1 MPLTYTGAVHR
12 YVTMLALIIAGE
24 IVFGLPFH
32 TARFFRPTLLEAFGF
47 TNTELGDL
55 FAVYG
60 ITAMLS
66 YFPGGA
72 LADRFPARSL
82 LTASL
87 FATAAGGLFMAT
99 LPAAMPMGL
108 LYGFWGVTTIFLFWG
123 ALIRATREWGGE
135 STQGLAFG
143 VLEGGRGLVA
153 ALTAT
158 LALAVFAA
166 IMPDNVEAVNDEVR
180 RAGMRSIILVYTAA
194 AFIAGVLTWFTVP
207 VPDAAGY
214 RNPHPL
220 RGMAAVLK
228 RPVIWAHAAV
238 IVCAYCAYKGLDN
251 YSLYAVQVLGMD
263 EVRGAALATWGSW
276 VRPIAAVVAGVVA
289 DRFGA
294 ARSIGVAFAVLAV
307 SWILLGVSSADEAA
321 LGIVYLNLFV
331 TFFAVFA
338 LRGIYFALLEE
349 NRTPPYLTGAAV
361 GLVSLVGFTPEIFF
375 APITGRILDAN
386 PGIVGFQYYFLFLAG
401 VMVLGVLVVLAL
413 LALRRKGSLWP
424 GQEPPR

>member
-1 MPLTYTGAVHR
+1 MF
-12 YVTMLALIIAGE
+12 ALIVAGE

-32 TARFFRPTLLEAFGF
+32 TARFFRPTLLEVFDF
-47 TNTELGDL
+47 SNTQLGDL

-60 ITAMLS
+60 ITAMIS

-87 FATAAGGLFMAT
+87 FATAAGGLFMASI
-99 LPAAMPMGL
+99 PAGMPMGL
-108 LYGFWGVTTIFLFWG
+108 LYGFWGITTIFLFWG
-123 ALIRATREWGGE
+123 ALIRATREWGGT

-153 ALTAT
+153 ALIAS
-158 LALAVFAA
+158 LALAIFAA
-166 IMPDNVEAVNDEVR
+166 IMPENVSLASDETR

-194 AFIAGVLTWFTVP
+194 AFIAGIMAWFAVP
-207 VPDAAGY
+207 VPDEAGY
-214 RNPHPL
+214 RNRHPL
-220 RGMAAVLK
+220 QGMAIVLR

-238 IVCAYCAYKGLDN
+238 IVCAYCGYKGLDN

-263 EVRGAALATWGSW
+263 EVRGAALSTYGGWI
-276 VRPIAAVVAGVVA
+276 RPFAAVAAGLVA
-289 DRFGA
+289 DRFVA

-307 SWILLGVSSADEAA
+307 SWALLGLLPADAAA
-321 LGIVYLNLFV
+321 LNIVYLNLFV

-361 GLVSLVGFTPEIFF
+361 GLVSLVGYTPEVFF
-375 APITGRILDAN
+375 APITGRILT
-386 PGIVGFQYYFLFLAG
+386 
-401 VMVLGVLVVLAL
+401 
-413 LALRRKGSLWP
+413 RRRFSS
-424 GQEPPR
+424 RR

>member
-1 MPLTYTGAVHR
+1 MF
-12 YVTMLALIIAGE
+12 ALIVAGE

-32 TARFFRPTLLEAFGF
+32 TARFFRPTLLEVFDF
-47 TNTELGDL
+47 SNTQLGDL

-60 ITAMLS
+60 ITAMIS

-87 FATAAGGLFMAT
+87 FATGTGGLFMAT
-99 LPAAMPMGL
+99 IPPGMPMGL
-108 LYGFWGVTTIFLFWG
+108 LYGFWGITTIFLFWG
-123 ALIRATREWGGE
+123 ALIRATREWGGT

-153 ALTAT
+153 ALIAS
-158 LALAVFAA
+158 LALAIFAA
-166 IMPDNVEAVNDEVR
+166 IMPENVSLASDETR

-194 AFIAGVLTWFTVP
+194 AFIAGIMAWFAVP
-207 VPDAAGY
+207 VPDEAGY
-214 RNPHPL
+214 RNRHPL
-220 RGMAAVLK
+220 QGMAIVLR

-238 IVCAYCAYKGLDN
+238 IVCAYCGYKGLDN

-263 EVRGAALATWGSW
+263 EVRGAALSTYGGWI
-276 VRPIAAVVAGVVA
+276 RPFAAVAAGLVA
-289 DRFGA
+289 DRFVA

-307 SWILLGVSSADEAA
+307 SWALLGLLPADAAA
-321 LGIVYLNLFV
+321 LNIVYLNLFV

-361 GLVSLVGFTPEIFF
+361 GLVSLVGYTPEVFF

-386 PGIVGFQYYFLFLAG
+386 PGVVGFQHYFLFLAG
-401 VMVLGVLVVLAL
+401 VAMLGILVVLTL
-413 LALRRKGSLWP
+413 LKLRRRGNLWP
-424 GQEPPR
+424 SEQYSA

>member
-1 MPLTYTGAVHR
+1 
-12 YVTMLALIIAGE
+12 MLALIIAGE

-32 TARFFRPTLLEAFGF
+32 TARFFRPTLLEVFGF
-47 TNTELGDL
+47 TNTQLGDL

-60 ITAMLS
+60 ITAMIS

-87 FATAAGGLFMAT
+87 FATGVGGLFMAT
-99 LPAAMPMGL
+99 IPAAMPMAA
-108 LYGFWGVTTIFLFWG
+108 LYGCWGVTTIFLFWG

-153 ALTAT
+153 ALVAT

-166 IMPDNVEAVNDEVR
+166 LMPDNVAQASDQAR
-180 RAGMRSIILVYTAA
+180 RAGMQSIILVYTAA
-194 AFIAGVLTWFTVP
+194 AFVAGALAWFTVP

-220 RGMAAVLK
+220 QGMALVLQ

-238 IVCAYCAYKGLDN
+238 IVCAYCGYKGLDN

-263 EVRGAALATWGSW
+263 EVRGAALSAWGSW
-276 VRPIAAVVAGVVA
+276 IRPVAAVAAGVLA
-289 DRFGA
+289 DRFDA
-294 ARSIGVAFAVLAV
+294 ARSIGVAFAVLAL
-307 SWILLGVSSADEAA
+307 SWLALGLSPAAGAA
-321 LGIVYLNLFV
+321 LNIVYLNLFV
-331 TFFAVFA
+331 TAFALFA

-361 GLVSLVGFTPEIFF
+361 GLVSLVGYTPEIFF

-386 PGIVGFQYYFLFLAG
+386 PGVTGFRHYFLFLAG
-401 VMVLGVLVVLAL
+401 IAMLGILVVLAL
-413 LALRRKGSLWP
+413 LALRARGNLWP
-424 GQEPPR
+424 DAERNTGMK

>member
-1 MPLTYTGAVHR
+1 
-12 YVTMLALIIAGE
+12 MLALIIAGE

-32 TARFFRPTLLEAFGF
+32 TARFFRPTLLEVFGF
-47 TNTELGDL
+47 TNTQLGDL

-60 ITAMLS
+60 ITAMIS

-72 LADRFPARSL
+72 LADRFPARTL

-87 FATAAGGLFMAT
+87 FATAAGGLLMAT
-99 LPAAMPMGL
+99 IPAAVPMAL

-135 STQGLAFG
+135 TTQGLAFG

-153 ALTAT
+153 ALVAS
-158 LALAVFAA
+158 LALAVFAR
-166 IMPDNVEAVNDEVR
+166 IMPDNVSLASDGAR
-180 RAGMRSIILVYTAA
+180 RAGMQSIVLVYTAA
-194 AFIAGVLTWFTVP
+194 AFIGGILTWFTVP

-220 RGMAAVLK
+220 QGMAAVLR
-228 RPVIWAHAAV
+228 RPVIWAHAA
-238 IVCAYCAYKGLDN
+238 IIICAYCGYKGLDN

-263 EVRGAALATWGSW
+263 EVRGAALSTWGGW
-276 VRPIAAVVAGVVA
+276 VRPVAAVVAGVVA
-289 DRFGA
+289 DRFNA
-294 ARSIGVAFAVLAV
+294 ARSIGVSFAVLVV
-307 SWILLGVSSADEAA
+307 SWTLLGLPTADATA
-321 LGIVYLNLFV
+321 LALVYLNLFV

-361 GLVSLVGFTPEIFF
+361 GLVSLVGYTPEVFF
-375 APITGRILDAN
+375 APIAGRILDAN
-386 PGIVGFQYYFLFLAG
+386 PGIVGFRHYFLFLAG
-401 VMVLGVLVVLAL
+401 IAMLGIFVVLTL
-413 LALRRKGSLWP
+413 LRLRVRGNLWP
-424 GQEPPR
+424 VPSGESGAKQSGSD

>member
-1 MPLTYTGAVHR
+1 MR
-12 YVTMLALIIAGE
+12 ALIVAGE

-32 TARFFRPTLLEAFGF
+32 TARFFRPTLLEVFGF
-47 TNTELGDL
+47 TNTQLGDL

-60 ITAMLS
+60 ITAMIS

-72 LADRFPARSL
+72 LADRFPARTL

-99 LPAAMPMGL
+99 VPAAMPMGL

-153 ALTAT
+153 ALIAT

-166 IMPDNVEAVNDEVR
+166 IMPDNVELASDEVR

-194 AFIAGVLTWFTVP
+194 AFIAGLLTWFTVP
-207 VPDAAGY
+207 VPDTEGH
-214 RNPHPL
+214 RNRHPL
-220 RGMAAVLK
+220 RGMAVVLQ

-238 IVCAYCAYKGLDN
+238 IVCAYCGYKGLDN

-263 EVRGAALATWGSW
+263 EVRGAALATWGGW
-276 VRPIAAVVAGVVA
+276 IRPVAAVVAGVLA
-289 DRFGA
+289 DRFDA

-307 SWILLGVSSADEAA
+307 SWVLLGLSAADAAA
-321 LGIVYLNLFV
+321 LNIVYLNLFV

-349 NRTPPYLTGAAV
+349 NRTPAYLTGAAV
-361 GLVSLVGFTPEIFF
+361 GLVSLVGYTPEIFF

-386 PGIVGFQYYFLFLAG
+386 PGIVGFRHYFLFLAG
-401 VMVLGVLVVLAL
+401 IAVLGIVVVLL
-413 LALRRKGSLWP
+413 LLRLRARGNLWS
-424 GQEPPR
+424 GQETR

>member
-1 MPLTYTGAVHR
+1 
-12 YVTMLALIIAGE
+12 MLALIIAGE

-32 TARFFRPTLLEAFGF
+32 TARFFRPTLLEVFGF
-47 TNTELGDL
+47 TNTQLGDL

-60 ITAMLS
+60 ITAMIS

-87 FATAAGGLFMAT
+87 FVTGVGGLFMAT
-99 LPAAMPMGL
+99 IPAAMPMGL

-123 ALIRATREWGGE
+123 ALIRATREWGGQ

-153 ALTAT
+153 ALIAS
-158 LALAVFAA
+158 LALAIFAT
-166 IMPDNVEAVNDEVR
+166 IMPDNVALASDDVR

-194 AFIAGVLTWFTVP
+194 AFIAGALTWVTVP
-207 VPDAAGY
+207 VPDAQGY

-220 RGMAAVLK
+220 RGMALVLR

-238 IVCAYCAYKGLDN
+238 IVCAYCGYKGLDN

-263 EVRGAALATWGSW
+263 EVRGAALSTYGGWI
-276 VRPIAAVVAGVVA
+276 RPFAAIIAGIVA
-289 DRFGA
+289 DRVNA
-294 ARSIGVAFAVLAV
+294 ARSIGVCFGVLAI
-307 SWILLGVSSADEAA
+307 SWTLLGLSSADAAA
-321 LGIVYLNLFV
+321 LNLVYLNLFV

-361 GLVSLVGFTPEIFF
+361 GLVSLIGYTPEIFF

-386 PGIVGFQYYFLFLAG
+386 PGIVGFRHYYLFLAG
-401 VMVLGVLVVLAL
+401 IAVLGILVVLAL
-413 LALRRKGSLWP
+413 LKLRSKGNLWP
-424 GQEPPR
+424 AEKSGSGMK

>member
-1 MPLTYTGAVHR
+1 
-12 YVTMLALIIAGE
+12 MLALIVAGE

-32 TARFFRPTLLEAFGF
+32 TARFFRPTLLEVFGF
-47 TNTELGDL
+47 TNTQLGDL

-60 ITAMLS
+60 ITAMIS

-72 LADRFPARSL
+72 LADRFPARAL

-99 LPAAMPMGL
+99 IPATMPMGL

-153 ALTAT
+153 ALIAT

-166 IMPDNVEAVNDEVR
+166 IMPDNVELADDEVR
-180 RAGMRSIILVYTAA
+180 RAGMRSIVLVYTAA

-207 VPDAAGY
+207 VPDTAGY

-220 RGMAAVLK
+220 QGMAVVLK

-263 EVRGAALATWGSW
+263 EVRGAALATWGGW
-276 VRPIAAVVAGVVA
+276 VRPIAAVIAGVVA

-294 ARSIGVAFAVLAV
+294 ARSIGVAFAVLTV
-307 SWILLGVSSADEAA
+307 SWLSLGVTAADQAT
-321 LGIVYLNLFV
+321 LVVVYLNLFV

-386 PGIVGFQYYFLFLAG
+386 PGIVGFRHYFLFLASIAL
-401 VMVLGVLVVLAL
+401 LGVLVVLAL
-413 LALRRKGSLWP
+413 LALRGKGNLWP
-424 GQEPPR
+424 GHAPRR

>member
-1 MPLTYTGAVHR
+1 
-12 YVTMLALIIAGE
+12 MLALIIAGE

-32 TARFFRPTLLEAFGF
+32 TARFFRPTLLEVFGF
-47 TNTELGDL
+47 TNTQLGDL
-55 FAVYG
+55 FVVYG
-60 ITAMLS
+60 ITAMIS

-87 FATAAGGLFMAT
+87 FVTGAGGLFMAT
-99 LPAAMPMGL
+99 IPAAMPMAL

-123 ALIRATREWGGE
+123 ALIRATREWGGQ

-153 ALTAT
+153 ALVAS
-158 LALAVFAA
+158 LALAIFAT
-166 IMPDNVEAVNDEVR
+166 IMPDNVALASDDVR
-180 RAGMRSIILVYTAA
+180 RAGMQSIILVYTAA
-194 AFIAGVLTWFTVP
+194 AFIAGVLTWVTVP
-207 VPDAAGY
+207 VPDAQGY

-220 RGMAAVLK
+220 RGMALVLR

-238 IVCAYCAYKGLDN
+238 IVCAYCGYKGLDN

-263 EVRGAALATWGSW
+263 EVRGAALSTYGGWI
-276 VRPIAAVVAGVVA
+276 RPFAAIIAGIVA
-289 DRFGA
+289 DRVNA
-294 ARSIGVAFAVLAV
+294 ARSIGVCFGVLAI
-307 SWILLGVSSADEAA
+307 SWTLLGLSSADAAA
-321 LGIVYLNLFV
+321 LNLVYLNLFV

-361 GLVSLVGFTPEIFF
+361 GLVSLIGYTPEIFF

-386 PGIVGFQYYFLFLAG
+386 PGVVGFRHYYLFLAG
-401 VMVLGVLVVLAL
+401 IAVLGILVVLAL
-413 LALRRKGSLWP
+413 LKLRSKGDLWP
-424 GQEPPR
+424 AEESGSGVK

>member
-1 MPLTYTGAVHR
+1 
-12 YVTMLALIIAGE
+12 MLALIIAGE

-32 TARFFRPTLLEAFGF
+32 TARFFRPTLLEVFGF
-47 TNTELGDL
+47 TNTQLGDL
-55 FAVYG
+55 FAIYG
-60 ITAMLS
+60 LTAMIS

-87 FATAAGGLFMAT
+87 FATGAGGLFMAAI
-99 LPAAMPMGL
+99 PPAMPMGL
-108 LYGFWGVTTIFLFWG
+108 LYGFWGITTIFLFWG

-153 ALTAT
+153 ALIAS
-158 LALAVFAA
+158 LALAVFAS
-166 IMPDNVEAVNDEVR
+166 IMPENVNLASDEVR
-180 RAGMRSIILVYTAA
+180 RNGMRSIILVYTAA

-207 VPDAAGY
+207 VPAAQVAMN
-214 RNPHPL
+214 RHPL
-220 RGMAAVLK
+220 RGMAVVLK

-238 IVCAYCAYKGLDN
+238 IVCAYCGYKGLDN

-263 EVRGAALATWGSW
+263 EVRGAELSTWGSW
-276 VRPIAAVVAGVVA
+276 IRPVAAVAAGLVA
-289 DRFGA
+289 DRFNA

-307 SWILLGVSSADEAA
+307 SWTVLGVAA
-321 LGIVYLNLFV
+321 VDVTALRIVYLNLFV

-349 NRTPPYLTGAAV
+349 NQTPAYLTGAAV
-361 GLVSLVGFTPEIFF
+361 GLVSLVGYTPEIFF

-386 PGIVGFQYYFLFLAG
+386 PGIVGFRHYFLFLAG
-401 VMVLGVLVVLAL
+401 IAALGVFVVLVL
-413 LALRRKGSLWP
+413 LGLRRSGELWP
-424 GQEPPR
+424 ARDPE

>member
-1 MPLTYTGAVHR
+1 
-12 YVTMLALIIAGE
+12 MLALIVAGE

-32 TARFFRPTLLEAFGF
+32 TARFFRPTLLEVFGF
-47 TNTELGDL
+47 TNTQLGDL

-60 ITAMLS
+60 VTAMIS

-72 LADRFPARSL
+72 LADRFPARTL

-87 FATAAGGLFMAT
+87 FTTAAGGLVMAT
-99 LPAAMPMGL
+99 IPAAMPMGL

-153 ALTAT
+153 ALIATA
-158 LALAVFAA
+158 ALAVFAA
-166 IMPDNVEAVNDEVR
+166 IMPDNVELATDEVR
-180 RAGMRSIILVYTAA
+180 RAGMRGIVLVYTAA
-194 AFIAGVLTWFTVP
+194 AFLAGVLTWLTVP

-214 RNPHPL
+214 RNPQPL
-220 RGMAAVLK
+220 RGMATVLR

-263 EVRGAALATWGSW
+263 EVRGAALSTWGGW
-276 VRPIAAVVAGVVA
+276 VRPVAAIVAGVVA

-294 ARSIGVAFAVLAV
+294 ARSIGVAFTVLAA
-307 SWILLGVSSADEAA
+307 SWLLLGVTSADQAG

-386 PGIVGFQYYFLFLAG
+386 PGIVGFRHYFLFLAG
-401 VMVLGVLVVLAL
+401 IAVLGILVVLVL
-413 LALRRKGSLWP
+413 LRLRARGNLWP
-424 GQEPPR
+424 AQELR

>member
-1 MPLTYTGAVHR
+1 MHR

-32 TARFFRPTLLEAFGF
+32 TARFFRPTLLEVFGF
-47 TNTELGDL
+47 TNTQLGDL

-60 ITAMLS
+60 ITAMIS

-87 FATAAGGLFMAT
+87 FATGAGGLFMAT
-99 LPAAMPMGL
+99 IPAALPMAL
-108 LYGFWGVTTIFLFWG
+108 LYGFWGFTTIFLFWG

-153 ALTAT
+153 ALIAS
-158 LALAVFAA
+158 LALAIFAT
-166 IMPDNVEAVNDEVR
+166 IMPDNVALASDDAR
-180 RAGMRSIILVYTAA
+180 RAGMQSIVLVYTVA
-194 AFIAGVLTWFTVP
+194 AFIAGILTWLTVP
-207 VPDAAGY
+207 VPEARGH

-220 RGMAAVLK
+220 RGMGLVLR

-238 IVCAYCAYKGLDN
+238 IVCAYCGYKGLDN

-263 EVRGAALATWGSW
+263 EVRGAALATYGGWI
-276 VRPIAAVVAGVVA
+276 RPFAAVIAGLVA
-289 DRFGA
+289 DRFNA
-294 ARSIGVAFAVLAV
+294 ARSIGVAFGVLAV
-307 SWILLGVSSADEAA
+307 SWLLLGLSSADAAA
-321 LGIVYLNLFV
+321 LNLVYLNLFV

-361 GLVSLVGFTPEIFF
+361 GLVSLVGYTPEVFF
-375 APITGRILDAN
+375 APITGRILDAS
-386 PGIVGFQYYFLFLAG
+386 PGITGFRHYFLFLGAIA
-401 VMVLGVLVVLAL
+401 VLGVLVVLAL
-413 LALRRKGSLWP
+413 LKLRRKGNLWP
-424 GQEPPR
+424 EPAEPAEMK

>member
-1 MPLTYTGAVHR
+1 
-12 YVTMLALIIAGE
+12 MLALIVAGE

-32 TARFFRPTLLEAFGF
+32 TARFFRPTLLEVFGF
-47 TNTELGDL
+47 TNTQLGDL

-60 ITAMLS
+60 ITAMIS

-72 LADRFPARSL
+72 LADRFPARAL

-99 LPAAMPMGL
+99 IPATMPMGL

-153 ALTAT
+153 ALIAT

-166 IMPDNVEAVNDEVR
+166 IMPDNGELATDEVR
-180 RAGMRSIILVYTAA
+180 RAGMRSIVLVYTAA

-207 VPDAAGY
+207 VPDTAGY

-220 RGMAAVLK
+220 QGMAVVLK

-263 EVRGAALATWGSW
+263 EVRGAALATWGGW
-276 VRPIAAVVAGVVA
+276 VRPIAAVIAGVVA

-294 ARSIGVAFAVLAV
+294 ARSIGVAFAVLTV
-307 SWILLGVSSADEAA
+307 SWLSLGVTTADQAA
-321 LGIVYLNLFV
+321 LVVVYLNLFV

-386 PGIVGFQYYFLFLAG
+386 PGIVGFRHYFLFLASIAL
-401 VMVLGVLVVLAL
+401 LGVLVVLAL
-413 LALRRKGSLWP
+413 LALRGKGNLWP
-424 GQEPPR
+424 GHAPRR